1 MKRVRHAL
9 SVKRSDFW
17 IDKHATRTDEP
28 RQPLGKSEEQKVT
41 VMTSESVAALK
52 VHKDL
57 KSDSFLVVAYCG
69 LFFPPRLDIL
79 IVAVLNL
86 YIFFIDLSNFTI
98 IKQALGEGS
107 YLLIFTTILV
117 WSL

>member
-17 IDKHATRTDEP
+17 IDKRATRTDEP

-69 LFFPPRLDIL
+69 LFPPRLDIL
-79 IVAVLNL
+79 IVAVLNISL
-86 YIFFIDLSNFTI
+86 YIFLS
-98 IKQALGEGS
+98 
-107 YLLIFTTILV
+107 
-117 WSL
+117 